1 MKSDTSYIQLAIDV
15 RKCALECLDEYNYS
29 GARQICY
36 QRIGSAYSDLGEP
49 RTAIEFC
56 MKALDIMEND
66 KENEW
71 ELLCFLTFAEAYD
84 NIKDYEKAIHYYK
97 KAGIKIEDCRNDPRE
112 TRELV
117 VQCPYLTFLN
127 VHHLE
132 RQGAYI
138 QTKVEELEQ
147 LNQSIRDRDK
157 MKDDAI
163 AHLSDQLIDLT
174 TRLDSIER
182 RQR

>member
-1 MKSDTSYIQLAIDV
+1 MRPRLTISLNIRLGRYI
-15 RKCALECLDEYNYS
+15 
-29 GARQICY
+29 
-36 QRIGSAYSDLGEP
+36 
-49 RTAIEFC
+49 IEFC

-84 NIKDYEKAIHYYK
+84 NLKDYEKAIHYYK
-97 KAGIKIEDCRNDPRE
+97 KAGIKIEDCGNDPRE